1 MPSQQLLRDE
11 LNGFA
16 IHVRFGQ
23 LDVVQVQP
31 LRVGLGEIRLGDEA
45 QRDEGFAKFHRA
57 ALLRLQR
64 LL

>member
-23 LDVVQVQP
+23 LDVVQAQP
-31 LRVGLGEIRLGDEA
+31 LRVGQGEIRLGDEA
-45 QRDEGFAKFHRA
+45 QRNEGFAEFHRA
-57 ALLRLQR
+57 AFLRFQCLL
-64 LL
+64 